1 MQAMNHLNL
10 HIYRNSIILL
20 VIILITIGCEKDP
33 EPLTTNS
40 AIHTSAA
47 VQDVENI
54 HEIKITAKGPY
65 GDKSILVPAGEY
77 GYLEGLG
84 NGTYNLSYSTDG
96 YGTIELQNIKLF
108 GGDTVHI
115 GQELLYKRPPKFT
128 TPDLVRAFIGY
139 PYGGDYAYLGI
150 ETKCKPEDRPNHQ
163 MIFFIGTFPD
173 VDLNWFITYFRSFS
187 AWYIDDNTW
196 TAFIPLNEGI
206 MTMFQPGD
214 HLFFKGYACNNTDQG
229 YFDYYRGLQV
239 FSTIDESRRTNVVD
253 IILP

>member
-10 HIYRNSIILL
+10 HIYRNSLFLL
-20 VIILITIGCEKDP
+20 VIILLTIGCEKDP

-47 VQDVENI
+47 VPDWENI
-54 HEIKITAKGPY
+54 HEIKLTAKGPY

-84 NGTYNLSYSTDG
+84 NGTYILSYSTDG
-96 YGTIELQNIKLF
+96 YGTLDLYNIKLF

-115 GQELLYKRPPKFT
+115 DQVRLYKRPPKFT
-128 TPDLVRAFIGY
+128 APDLIRAYIGY
-139 PYGGDYAYLGI
+139 PHGVDYPYMCI
-150 ETKCKPEDRPNHQ
+150 ETKYKPEDRPNLQ
-163 MIFFIGTFPD
+163 MIFFIGTSPD
-173 VDLNWFITYFRSFS
+173 VDWNRFITYSVSFS
-187 AWYIDDNTW
+187 SEFTGDNTW
-196 TAFIPLNEGI
+196 TAFIPMYEGI

-214 HLFFKGYACNNTDQG
+214 HLFFKGYACNEMDPG
-229 YFDYYRGLQV
+229 YFDYYMGLQV
-239 FSTIDESRRTNVVD
+239 FSTIDKSRPTKVVD